1 MTSKDKLALAKRIG
15 SHSAPPIMRRKVDRA
30 LLARTA
36 KRLMASKH
44 VLRDMNCDPRVN

>member
-1 MTSKDKLALAKRIG
+1 MDNKTMLALARRIAR
-15 SHSAPPIMRRKVDRA
+15 HKAPPIMRRKVNRA

-44 VLRDMNCDPRVN
+44 VLRDTVCDPRVN

>member
-1 MTSKDKLALAKRIG
+1 MDNKTMMAIARRIAR
-15 SHSAPPIMRRKVDRA
+15 HKAPPIMRRKADRA

>member
-1 MTSKDKLALAKRIG
+1 MDNKTAMELARRI
-15 SHSAPPIMRRKVDRA
+15 SRHEAPGMRRKVDRA

-44 VLRDMNCDPRVN
+44 VLRDMVCDPRVN